1 MIKIKNTN
9 NYDSKIICNGVEIVI
24 QPQTIMEVNEIVLGS
39 LPEGVVQYKDVQ
51 LLTEIDPYIDL
62 QFATVDTKQLL
73 TEE

>member
-9 NYDSKIICNGVEIVI
+9 NYDSIIMCNGVEIVI

-62 QFATVDTKQLL
+62 LYTNVDTKQML

>member
-1 MIKIKNTN
+1 M
-9 NYDSKIICNGVEIVI
+9 CNGVEIVI

-62 QFATVDTKQLL
+62 LYTNVDTKQML